1 MTPSS
6 PAPPSDAMIR
16 ITGLRFRYHGSDF
29 RLHVP
34 DLEIA
39 RGASVAFTGPS
50 GSGKT
55 TLVNLIAG
63 IRTPGD
69 GRVIV
74 DGVNVHALGDAARR
88 RFRIRNLG
96 LVFQEFELI
105 EYLDVLDNI
114 LLPYRIGSELNLD
127 PSIRKRAV
135 ELAETVEIGDKLRRY
150 VRRLSHGERQRV
162 ALCRALL
169 ARPGL
174 VLADEPTGNLDPVN
188 KLHVLDLLFDCAREA
203 DATLV
208 VITHDHDLL
217 DRFDRVLDFKQF
229 HDRSKASPA

>member
-1 MTPSS
+1 
-6 PAPPSDAMIR
+6 MIR
-16 ITGLRFRYHGSDF
+16 ITGLSFRYHGSDF

-34 DLEIA
+34 DLEID

-63 IRTPGD
+63 IRTPNA
-69 GRVIV
+69 GRITV
-74 DGVNVHALGDAARR
+74 DGVDVHALGDTARR

-114 LLPYRIGSELNLD
+114 LMPYRIGSELKLD
-127 PSIRKRAV
+127 SSVRKRAV

-169 ARPGL
+169 TRPGL
-174 VLADEPTGNLDPVN
+174 VLADEPTGNLDPAN

-229 HDRSKASPA
+229 HDQPEASPA

>member
-1 MTPSS
+1 
-6 PAPPSDAMIR
+6 MIR
-16 ITGLRFRYHGSDF
+16 ITGLRFRYRGSDF

-34 DLEIA
+34 DLTIG

-63 IRTPGD
+63 IHTPGA

-74 DGVNVHALGDAARR
+74 DGVDVHALGDSARR
-88 RFRIRNLG
+88 QFRISRLG
-96 LVFQEFELI
+96 MVFQEFELI

-114 LLPYRIGSELNLD
+114 LLPYRIGSALKLD
-127 PSIRKRAV
+127 PSVRRRA
-135 ELAETVEIGDKLRRY
+135 EMLAATVEIADKLRRY

-162 ALCRALL
+162 AICRALL
-169 ARPGL
+169 TRPGL
-174 VLADEPTGNLDPVN
+174 VLADEPTGHLDPAN
-188 KLHVLDLLFDCAREA
+188 KMHVLDLLFDCAREA

-208 VITHDHDLL
+208 VITHDHELL
-217 DRFDRVLDFKQF
+217 DRFDRVLDFRQF
-229 HDRSKASPA
+229 HDTPAQEVPA

>member
-1 MTPSS
+1 MTPPSQTQQ
-6 PAPPSDAMIR
+6 SDAMIR
-16 ITGLRFRYHGSDF
+16 ITGLRFRYRGSDF

-34 DLEIA
+34 DLEID

-63 IRTPGD
+63 ICTPGD
-69 GRVIV
+69 GRITV
-74 DGVNVHALGDAARR
+74 DGVDVHALGDSARR

-114 LLPYRIGSELNLD
+114 LLPYRIASELKLD
-127 PSIRKRAV
+127 PSIRRRAV
-135 ELAETVEIGDKLRRY
+135 ELADTVAIGDKLRRF

-169 ARPGL
+169 TRPGL
-174 VLADEPTGNLDPVN
+174 VLADEPTGNLDPAN

-203 DATLV
+203 GATLV

-217 DRFDRVLDFKQF
+217 HRFDRVVDFRQF
-229 HDRSKASPA
+229 HDTPEASPA